1 MENKKGKGRQKI
13 PMKKIEKQDDRYVTF
28 SKRRSGLYK
37 KASELVKE
45 CDVDIGMIF
54 FSPTGNPFA
63 FFHPTVDAVVSR
75 FQNPDLKLSE
85 STQLVAAQARNRVN
99 GLQSGLDELDLR
111 EDIAIANKNVYDKV
125 LETTQKKR
133 IDEGEQRT
141 IARAHTSSSNGEDRK
156 VIISPK
162 LSWADEIEAMEVD
175 VPKVRKFLS
184 ILLKRWDS
192 KVNAITEAKDLN
204 KMVMDELIGNP
215 KTYEMLKK
223 LRKLKDEPKAE
234 KYLVLNA
241 AKDIPSAEDK

>member
-1 MENKKGKGRQKI
+1 MGRRARILSTKVLMMQEMMKKTSSELKNVVAQLEKQGNKGKKLMESREQKEDQLI
-13 PMKKIEKQDDRYVTF
+13 QE
-28 SKRRSGLYK
+28 
-37 KASELVKE
+37 
-45 CDVDIGMIF
+45 
-54 FSPTGNPFA
+54 
-63 FFHPTVDAVVSR
+63 VV
-75 FQNPDLKLSE
+75 E
-85 STQLVAAQARNRVN
+85 
-99 GLQSGLDELDLR
+99 
-111 EDIAIANKNVYDKV
+111 
-125 LETTQKKR
+125 R

-156 VIISPK
+156 VITSPK

>member
-45 CDVDIGMIF
+45 CDVDIGMMF

-125 LETTQKKR
+125 LETTQKSKWES
-133 IDEGEQRT
+133 IEQLNAEELTKFEAWLNVTRFNLQNRLNQLENG
-141 IARAHTSSSNGEDRK
+141 ASSSLG
-156 VIISPK
+156 
-162 LSWADEIEAMEVD
+162 
-175 VPKVRKFLS
+175 
-184 ILLKRWDS
+184 
-192 KVNAITEAKDLN
+192 
-204 KMVMDELIGNP
+204 
-215 KTYEMLKK
+215 Y
-223 LRKLKDEPKAE
+223 
-234 KYLVLNA
+234 
-241 AKDIPSAEDK
+241 